1 MFGNGRFLK
10 KFFDESDKVK
20 DINPNLPCAS
30 NEFGELA
37 YDEYKVFLKGNIN
50 RTSLGLAARFYIA
63 VQMLVS
69 LFTGFIFLGL
79 FLTESV
85 ASEISITFIAF
96 VIFFYSM
103 PLIISFVIF
112 IFALNCSKKKVVDK
126 IHKKVTLNEED
137 FIFSFVRRINV
148 NKYCEYIVPYKRIQS
163 IEHDKEHSLYTVKC
177 LNYISREFEA
187 GKKETEE
194 DKKYILE
201 IETHGDKFVQSSH
214 MGEIEIFDTF
224 EGASFMK
231 KVAQNA
237 GIEVVEKR
245 KHCDLSWQ
253 MLFWISGL
261 VLDVFQFAITMD
273 LLTVL

>member
-30 NEFGELA
+30 NEFGELS

-50 RTSLGLAARFYIA
+50 RTSLGMAAGFYIA
-63 VQMLVS
+63 VQMLAS
-69 LFTGFIFLGL
+69 LFTGFLGL
-79 FLTESV
+79 SLTESV
-85 ASEISITFIAF
+85 ASEISITIIAF

-112 IFALNCSKKKVVDK
+112 IFALNCSKNKVVDK

-148 NKYCEYIVPYKRIQS
+148 NKYCEYIVPYKCIQS
-163 IEHDKEHSLYTVKC
+163 IEHDKEHFLYTVKC

-187 GKKETEE
+187 GNKETEE

-201 IETHGDKFVQSSH
+201 IETHGDKFVESSH

-253 MLFWISGL
+253 MVFWTSGL
-261 VLDVFQFAITMD
+261 VLDAFQFVITMV
-273 LLTVL
+273 LLTVW